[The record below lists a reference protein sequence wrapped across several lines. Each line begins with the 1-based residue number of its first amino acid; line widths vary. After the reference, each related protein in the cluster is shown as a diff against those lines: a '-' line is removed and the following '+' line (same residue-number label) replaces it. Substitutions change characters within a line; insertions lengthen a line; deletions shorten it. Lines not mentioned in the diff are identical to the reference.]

1 MAKHRL
7 FVVEHRSAAG
17 TGPLV
22 MTALL
27 GALTVVACAAGGDAA
42 IDRRG
47 TGAAPADITTGGA
60 RGTGGDPS
68 TDTGGASVPSGGTTG
83 GTAPSGGAGG
93 SGGAGEPAGGS
104 GGPPATGGRSAPTGG
119 DCGLR
124 SGMRGKVSRS
134 VVVGSTTRTFI
145 SYLPAGLNPSTPAPL
160 VYVFHGANQSGQGL
174 YDMTEYAKLADQE
187 GIAVV
192 FPDGQGTSSA
202 TGQGSL
208 TPWNVSD
215 GPALCGLGA
224 LVNNPNTV
232 DFAFVDAM
240 REELSKDQ
248 CVDGA
253 HVYATGFSMGG
264 YFSHHIACDRP
275 DFRAAAPHSGGTYGD
290 LSSCKTTRMPIIIF
304 HGQSDVLISA
314 GCNDPT
320 AAEQA
325 GFPASATLWA
335 KRNGCKATYT
345 SMPETMGQCFLYDGC
360 PAGGQV
366 EMCSFPGLGHAWAGA
381 PVCGNCIGS
390 GAGFA
395 SATRL
400 QWEFFKKYAW

>member
-1 MAKHRL
+1 
-7 FVVEHRSAAG
+7 
-17 TGPLV
+17 
-22 MTALL
+22 
-27 GALTVVACAAGGDAA
+27 
-42 IDRRG
+42 
-47 TGAAPADITTGGA
+47 
-60 RGTGGDPS
+60 
-68 TDTGGASVPSGGTTG
+68 
-83 GTAPSGGAGG
+83 
-93 SGGAGEPAGGS
+93 
-104 GGPPATGGRSAPTGG
+104 
-119 DCGLR
+119 
-124 SGMRGKVSRS
+124 MRGKVSRS
-134 VVVGSTTRTFI
+134 LVVGAGMRTFI
-145 SYLPAGLNPSTPAPL
+145 SYLPAGLNPSTPVPL

-202 TGQGSL
+202 TGQGSI

-215 GPALCGLGA
+215 GPATCGVGTLA
-224 LVNNPNTV
+224 NNPNAV

-240 REELSKDQ
+240 RAELSKDQ
-248 CVDGA
+248 CIDGA

-304 HGQSDVLISA
+304 HGQSDILISA
-314 GCNDPT
+314 GCSDPT
-320 AAEQA
+320 APAQA

-335 KRNGCKATYT
+335 KKNGCKDTYT

-381 PVCGNCIGS
+381 PVCASCIGS
-390 GAGFA
+390 GTGFA

-400 QWEFFKKYAW
+400 QWDFFKKYAW